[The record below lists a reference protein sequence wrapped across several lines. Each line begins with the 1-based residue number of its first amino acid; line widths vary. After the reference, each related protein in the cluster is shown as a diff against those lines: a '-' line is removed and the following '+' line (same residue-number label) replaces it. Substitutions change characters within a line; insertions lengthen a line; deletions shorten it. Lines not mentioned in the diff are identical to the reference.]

1 MPKST
6 KSPSFTNRKFR
17 MDAEAKRYIDQKIAQ
32 LKKELYAEIKRNLR
46 LHESQVKQKVKDSSD

>member
-1 MPKST
+1 
-6 KSPSFTNRKFR
+6 

-46 LHESQVKQKVKDSSD
+46 LSVSQIKQKIKDSSD